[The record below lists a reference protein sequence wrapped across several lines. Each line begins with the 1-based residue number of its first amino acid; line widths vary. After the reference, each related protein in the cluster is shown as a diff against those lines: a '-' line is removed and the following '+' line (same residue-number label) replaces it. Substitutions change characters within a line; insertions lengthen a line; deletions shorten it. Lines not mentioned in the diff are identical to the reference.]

1 MFRVPI
7 NNVILGDYLPGN
19 AVKSKVT
26 KAFASFAAIFHSRPL
41 IFAQTQSTDKRK
53 AMKIYRLFT
62 ITLGLAICHYI
73 DP

>member
-19 AVKSKVT
+19 AVKSMVT

-41 IFAQTQSTDKRK
+41 NFAQTQPTDNNLANLKHGNV
-53 AMKIYRLFT
+53 T
-62 ITLGLAICHYI
+62 IDL
-73 DP
+73 